1 MQSQA
6 QANNQMN
13 IFETATHRYS
23 IASSAKPQP
32 WISTSERSH
41 HHLLLEILPI
51 ALPEKSWLLNNTDAH
66 EYQWRFSLWQHDTRR
81 ISSDVY
87 APLQVASVIASGS
100 SGIGTA
106 GIGSLSPLKGAKSP
120 RSSSKYSAKS
130 AHATHSS
137 SSGSSSHH
145 HTHVQSVG
153 DGSVHGV
160 HSSDTGSMYVCVYV
174 FSLYLSISL
183 SLSHTHTNPPFLPSP
198 LTGTF

>member
-1 MQSQA
+1 MDWTSHNLCIMQSQA

-100 SGIGTA
+100 SGSIG
-106 GIGSLSPLKGAKSP
+106 I
-120 RSSSKYSAKS
+120 
-130 AHATHSS
+130 
-137 SSGSSSHH
+137 
-145 HTHVQSVG
+145 
-153 DGSVHGV
+153 D
-160 HSSDTGSMYVCVYV
+160 
-174 FSLYLSISL
+174 SIS
-183 SLSHTHTNPPFLPSP
+183 SRSNNTCSNSSCNIRRGGNIEIIT
-198 LTGTF
+198 TQGV